1 MDINSILQTVVYI
14 VVSVVAALVGK
25 YTHDKNAQNNLQQSL
40 DIASQYA
47 KDIVINLSQRSDLT
61 NSEKFKQSYLFVVQK
76 LKTQGIHVTE
86 QTITNKI
93 VEAYQTYKKDG
104 GDIHKFIPDFAE
116 QQVEDAKQ
124 AVAQSAENATQT
136 VAKEDVPVESE
147 VKVDEPKVVEPAV
160 ENVPAVDEPKV
171 DQPKTDSTVSNSE
184 NAQSEPVNPYIK

>member
-147 VKVDEPKVVEPAV
+147 VKVDEPKVVEPDV

>member
-104 GDIHKFIPDFAE
+104 GDIHKFIPDYAE

-184 NAQSEPVNPYIK
+184 NAQSAPVNPYIK

>member
-136 VAKEDVPVESE
+136 VAKEDAPVESE
-147 VKVDEPKVVEPAV
+147 VKVDEPKVVEPAA

-171 DQPKTDSTVSNSE
+171 DQPKTDNTVSNSE
-184 NAQSEPVNPYIK
+184 NAQSAPVNPYIK

>member
-124 AVAQSAENATQT
+124 AVTQSAENATQT

-171 DQPKTDSTVSNSE
+171 DQPKTDNTVSNSE
-184 NAQSEPVNPYIK
+184 NAQSAPVNPYIK

>member
-136 VAKEDVPVESE
+136 VAKEDAPVESE

-171 DQPKTDSTVSNSE
+171 DQPKTDNTVSNSE
-184 NAQSEPVNPYIK
+184 NAQRAPVNPYIK

>member
-124 AVAQSAENATQT
+124 AVAQF
-136 VAKEDVPVESE
+136 ESE

-184 NAQSEPVNPYIK
+184 NAQSAPVNPYIK

>member
-104 GDIHKFIPDFAE
+104 GDIHKFIPDYAE

-160 ENVPAVDEPKV
+160 ENVPAVDELKV

-184 NAQSEPVNPYIK
+184 NAQSAPVNPYIK

>member
-124 AVAQSAENATQT
+124 TVAQSAENATQT
-136 VAKEDVPVESE
+136 VAKEDAPVESE

-171 DQPKTDSTVSNSE
+171 DQPKTDSAVSNSE
-184 NAQSEPVNPYIK
+184 NAQNAPVNPYIK

>member
-76 LKTQGIHVTE
+76 LKTQDIHVTE

-136 VAKEDVPVESE
+136 VAKEDAPVESE

-171 DQPKTDSTVSNSE
+171 DQPKTDNTVSNSE
-184 NAQSEPVNPYIK
+184 NAQSAPVNPYIK

>member
-147 VKVDEPKVVEPAV
+147 VKVDEAKVVEPAV

-171 DQPKTDSTVSNSE
+171 DQPKTDSTISNSE
-184 NAQSEPVNPYIK
+184 NAQSAPVNPYIK

>member
-171 DQPKTDSTVSNSE
+171 DQPKTDSTISNSE
-184 NAQSEPVNPYIK
+184 NAQSAPVNPYIK

>member
-184 NAQSEPVNPYIK
+184 NAQSAPVNPYIK

>member
-171 DQPKTDSTVSNSE
+171 DQPKTDNTVSNSE
-184 NAQSEPVNPYIK
+184 NAQSAPVNPYIK